1 MHNEPANQDAL
12 KKAQA
17 IQKQHGT
24 SYYLATQ
31 FFPKH
36 FRQATYAL
44 YSFVRIPDQIVDEP
58 GKDPLQAKEEL
69 ERWIAAWRGEM
80 EGKASGDSLIKL
92 STELFT
98 TYNVPRTYGE
108 DFLAAM
114 LQDTTQDRYESY
126 AALEQYMYGSAVVVG
141 LMMAHIVGAVAGA
154 DSEKVLKAATCL
166 GNAMQLTN
174 FLRDIDEDYQD
185 RGRIY
190 LPQDEMGRY
199 GVKEHDIASRVM
211 SENLKRLMRFQV
223 ERARNLFAAAE
234 PGILLLNPK
243 ARRAVRLAGKL
254 YASILDSIV
263 KQDYNP
269 FAGRARVSRSKK
281 VKIILKHYWR

>member
-1 MHNEPANQDAL
+1 MHTAPKNQEAL

-17 IQKQHGT
+17 IQKLHGT

-31 FFPKH
+31 FFPKSL
-36 FRQATYAL
+36 RQATYAL

-58 GKDPLQAKEEL
+58 GKDPLQARDEL
-69 ERWIAAWRGEM
+69 ERWIVAWRGEM
-80 EGKASGDSLIKL
+80 DGKPSGNSLIAL

-98 TYNVPRTYGE
+98 TYKVPRQYGE

-126 AALEQYMYGSAVVVG
+126 KALEQYMYGSAAVVG
-141 LMMAHIVGAVAGA
+141 LMMTHIVGMVPGA
-154 DSEKVLKAATCL
+154 DHEKVTKAATYL

-174 FLRDIDEDYQD
+174 FLRDIDEDYRD

-190 LPQDEMGRY
+190 LPLDEMHRY
-199 GVKEHDIASRVM
+199 GVSERDIASRKM
-211 SENLKRLMRFQV
+211 SENLKRLVRFQV
-223 ERARNLFAAAE
+223 ERSRDLFAAAE
-234 PGILLLNPK
+234 PGIVFLNPK

-254 YASILDSIV
+254 YAGILDSIAE
-263 KQDYNP
+263 QDYNP
-269 FAGRARVSRSKK
+269 FAGRARVGKLRKM
-281 VKIILKHYWR
+281 KIILKHFWR